1 MEIKDINKQSCR
13 IIACVSSMILQENKY
28 IQSYKRTAL
37 YNYDQ
42 MQEDRV
48 ALILYSIRHHIIK
61 VGSHEF
67 LSHLYACYHNLIKD
81 DTEKQ
86 FCDNIRAS
94 YKSIC
99 DINLTFEFKINN
111 LFTKARGVDDIEYGI
126 EQYNTA
132 MDKCLIYLL
141 YDFEDFEEDNALYGL
156 TSEQLRDLMYIIQC
170 TIHKFFPYY

>member
-1 MEIKDINKQSCR
+1 MEIKDMRQQSFR
-13 IIACVSSMILQENKY
+13 IIACVSSMILRENKY
-28 IQSYKRTAL
+28 IQSYKRNTL

-48 ALILYSIRHHIIK
+48 ALILYSIRHSIIK
-61 VGSHEF
+61 VGSNEF
-67 LSHLYACYHNLIKD
+67 LSHLYACFHNLIKD

-86 FCDNIRAS
+86 FCDNVRMS

-111 LFTKARGVDDIEYGI
+111 LFAKARRIDDIEYEVG
-126 EQYNTA
+126 QYNTA

-141 YDFEDFEEDNALYGL
+141 YDFEEYDMDNALFGL
-156 TSEQLRDLMYIIQC
+156 PTEQLRDLMDIIQSA
-170 TIHKFFPYY
+170 IHKFFPYY